1 MAMTVQSRETGTV
14 FDDVFRTMLERIERL
29 MIPVINEVF
38 HTQYSMLDTII
49 QFKNE
54 HVTNR
59 TKLVTDSYL
68 QIGCIRVADHQYHV
82 ECESRPGGRIDIRM
96 LEYDFAIALE
106 NITKETGV
114 TKIHFPNSC
123 VLCLRQTENTKDKK
137 SLCMEFADGTH
148 AEYTVPIIK
157 IQQYTKDEI
166 FRKKLYFLLP
176 FYVVRYERDL
186 MLIENTSSKKRQFLE
201 EFEEIIDQLRSSS
214 DLDAAEYCYLLD
226 CIHRVASHIL
236 RKTPDLKERIDNIM
250 DGKVLRLRTD
260 VIIEQSLQKG
270 LRQGKL
276 DTYIEL
282 IRDGFIS
289 ITTAATR
296 LGMSEEE
303 LNKHMM

>member
-1 MAMTVQSRETGTV
+1 
-14 FDDVFRTMLERIERL
+14 
-29 MIPVINEVF
+29 
-38 HTQYSMLDTII
+38 
-49 QFKNE
+49 
-54 HVTNR
+54 
-59 TKLVTDSYL
+59 
-68 QIGCIRVADHQYHV
+68 
-82 ECESRPGGRIDIRM
+82 
-96 LEYDFAIALE
+96 
-106 NITKETGV
+106 
-114 TKIHFPNSC
+114 
-123 VLCLRQTENTKDKK
+123 
-137 SLCMEFADGTH
+137 MEFADGTH

-176 FYVVRYERDL
+176 FYVIRYERDL
-186 MLIENTSSKKRQFLE
+186 MLIENTTSKKRQFLE

-214 DLDAAEYCYLLD
+214 DLDAAECCYLLD
-226 CIHRVASHIL
+226 CIHRIASHIL

-282 IRDGFIS
+282 IRDGLIS